1 MGASGS
7 QPADV
12 ATVAGVEV
20 FAVLV
25 VAAAAAAAVV
35 VVAAA
40 VVVVAAADDDDDD
53 EGQVSRLKLV
63 VVGLLDHRQGLFLFQ
78 SSLIELEIN
87 FRWLSIRPSTYLRTL
102 NLLKIA
108 CLPD

>member
-1 MGASGS
+1 MDSSGS

-20 FAVLV
+20 FAVVVVVV

-35 VVAAA
+35 AD
-40 VVVVAAADDDDDD
+40 VVVVAADDDD

-87 FRWLSIRPSTYLRTL
+87 FRW
-102 NLLKIA
+102 
-108 CLPD
+108 

>member
-20 FAVLV
+20 FAVV
-25 VAAAAAAAVV
+25 VAAVVVAAVVVAAVV
-35 VVAAA
+35 VV
-40 VVVVAAADDDDDD
+40 ADDDDDD

-87 FRWLSIRPSTYLRTL
+87 FRW
-102 NLLKIA
+102 
-108 CLPD
+108 

>member
-25 VAAAAAAAVV
+25 VVAAAAAVV

-63 VVGLLDHRQGLFLFQ
+63 VVGLLDHRQSLFLFQ

-87 FRWLSIRPSTYLRTL
+87 FRW
-102 NLLKIA
+102 
-108 CLPD
+108 

>member
-20 FAVLV
+20 FAVV
-25 VAAAAAAAVV
+25 VAAVVVAAVV
-35 VVAAA
+35 VVA
-40 VVVVAAADDDDDD
+40 DDDDD

>member
-25 VAAAAAAAVV
+25 VAAAAVV

-40 VVVVAAADDDDDD
+40 VVVVAADDDDDDD

-87 FRWLSIRPSTYLRTL
+87 FRW
-102 NLLKIA
+102 
-108 CLPD
+108 

>member
-1 MGASGS
+1 MGVSGS

-20 FAVLV
+20 
-25 VAAAAAAAVV
+25 VA

-40 VVVVAAADDDDDD
+40 VVVADVVVADVVVADVVVVADDDDDDD

-63 VVGLLDHRQGLFLFQ
+63 VVGLLAHRQGLFLFQ
-78 SSLIELEIN
+78 SSLIELKIN
-87 FRWLSIRPSTYLRTL
+87 FRW
-102 NLLKIA
+102 
-108 CLPD
+108 

>member
-20 FAVLV
+20 FAVVVVVVV
-25 VAAAAAAAVV
+25 VAAAAADAVVADVV
-35 VVAAA
+35 VVAA
-40 VVVVAAADDDDDD
+40 DDDD

-87 FRWLSIRPSTYLRTL
+87 FRW
-102 NLLKIA
+102 
-108 CLPD
+108 

>member
-20 FAVLV
+20 
-25 VAAAAAAAVV
+25 VAAAVVAAAAVV
-35 VVAAA
+35 VADVVVAAVVVA
-40 VVVVAAADDDDDD
+40 AVVVADVVVADVVVVAADDDD

-63 VVGLLDHRQGLFLFQ
+63 DVGLLAHRQGLFLFQ
-78 SSLIELEIN
+78 SSLIQLKIN
-87 FRWLSIRPSTYLRTL
+87 FKW
-102 NLLKIA
+102 
-108 CLPD
+108 

>member
-25 VAAAAAAAVV
+25 VAAAAVV

-40 VVVVAAADDDDDD
+40 VVVVAAADDDD

-87 FRWLSIRPSTYLRTL
+87 FRW
-102 NLLKIA
+102 
-108 CLPD
+108 

>member
-25 VAAAAAAAVV
+25 VAAAAAAVV

-40 VVVVAAADDDDDD
+40 VVVVAADDDD

-63 VVGLLDHRQGLFLFQ
+63 VVGLLDHRQSLFLFQ

-87 FRWLSIRPSTYLRTL
+87 FRW
-102 NLLKIA
+102 
-108 CLPD
+108 

>member
-20 FAVLV
+20 FAVV
-25 VAAAAAAAVV
+25 VAAVVVADVAAADVV

-40 VVVVAAADDDDDD
+40 DDDDD

-87 FRWLSIRPSTYLRTL
+87 FRW
-102 NLLKIA
+102 
-108 CLPD
+108 